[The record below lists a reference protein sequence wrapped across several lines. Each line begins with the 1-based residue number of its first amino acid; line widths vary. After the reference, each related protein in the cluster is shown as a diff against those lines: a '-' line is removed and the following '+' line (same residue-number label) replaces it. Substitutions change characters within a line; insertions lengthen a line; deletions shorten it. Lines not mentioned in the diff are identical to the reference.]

1 MPAFRQS
8 LSELRQTLAL
18 ALPITVG
25 QVSQV
30 LMGLTDS
37 AMVGHVGKVPLAAS
51 AFAGSVFGV
60 FFVAGIGLL
69 APVSVLVARAHGAGR
84 SDECARWLRHGLA
97 VALAM
102 GICLA
107 LLLTGLS
114 NQLHRFGQPAEV
126 MGAVNPFFDIIA
138 VSLIPTFIFQ
148 VLRQFS
154 EALGRPWQP
163 MIILFLSVGL
173 NAFLNWVL
181 IFGHLGAP
189 VLGLTGSGYSTL
201 LARCLS
207 VLMLWAWLRRQPG
220 IEAMLPR
227 FGQSVGLA
235 WPHFI
240 EMFQIGVPVAGQLLF
255 EVGAFSSAALLMGWL
270 GTVALAA
277 HQIAVSCAS
286 FTFMFPLGLAMA
298 VSIRMS
304 QAVGA
309 GRREALRPI
318 GFGALGLAM
327 AVMGAF
333 ALVFACGGA
342 WIARG
347 FTADPDVA
355 ALAAR
360 LLVVAA
366 FFQIFDGAQ
375 VVASGALRGLT
386 DVKIPTVI
394 TFIAYWLVALPAACL
409 LAFQTRL
416 GATGVWIGLAAGLA
430 SAALLLTWRLLRA
443 TAPQRP
449 AATPVAA

>member
-1 MPAFRQS
+1 LPAIRQS
-8 LSELRQTLAL
+8 FSELRQTLAL

-37 AMVGHVGKVPLAAS
+37 AMVGHVGRVPLAAS
-51 AFAGSVFGV
+51 AFAGSVFSV

-84 SDECARWLRHGLA
+84 PDECGQWLRHGLA
-97 VALAM
+97 VAFVVSVIEALVMAVLA
-102 GICLA
+102 A
-107 LLLTGLS
+107 
-114 NQLHRFGQPAEV
+114 QLHRFGQPAEV
-126 MGAVNPFFDIIA
+126 VAAVNPFYDIIA

-189 VLGLTGSGYSTL
+189 ALGLTGSGCSTL
-201 LARCLS
+201 LARCVS
-207 VLMLWAWLRRQPG
+207 VLLLWSWLRRQPG
-220 IEAMLPR
+220 IDAMLPR
-227 FGQSVGLA
+227 LGQSAGLA
-235 WPHFI
+235 WPHFR
-240 EMFQIGVPVAGQLLF
+240 EMFHIGVPVAGQLLF

-298 VSIRMS
+298 VSIRLS

-318 GFGALGLAM
+318 GFGALGLGV

-333 ALVFACGGA
+333 ALVFAFAGA

-347 FTADPDVA
+347 FTTDPAVA

-360 LLVVAA
+360 LLMVAA
-366 FFQIFDGAQ
+366 IFQVFDGAQ
-375 VVASGALRGLT
+375 VVGSGALRGLT
-386 DVKIPTVI
+386 DVKIPTLI
-394 TFIAYWLVALPAACL
+394 TFIAYWLVALPAGYL

-430 SAALLLTWRLLRA
+430 CAALLLAWRLVRA
-443 TAPQRP
+443 TSPRP
-449 AATPVAA
+449 PSATPVAA